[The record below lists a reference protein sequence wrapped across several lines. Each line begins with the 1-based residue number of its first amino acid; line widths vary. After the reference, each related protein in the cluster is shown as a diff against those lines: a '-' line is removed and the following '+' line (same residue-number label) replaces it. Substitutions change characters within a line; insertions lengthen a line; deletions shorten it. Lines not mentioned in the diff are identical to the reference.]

1 MYWLK
6 ACPRCQGDLHAEKD
20 FYGVYVACIQCGHV
34 LRGEEERQL
43 RFAGRIEREQACPTE
58 TAA

>member
-20 FYGVYVACIQCGHV
+20 LYGAYVVCIQCGYV
-34 LRGEEERQL
+34 TTSEEERQL
-43 RFAGRIEREQACPTE
+43 RVAGRIEREQARP
-58 TAA
+58 AGMA

>member
-20 FYGVYVACIQCGHV
+20 FYGVYVACIQCGY
-34 LRGEEERQL
+34 LPSSEEERQL
-43 RFAGRIEREQACPTE
+43 RVAGRIEREQARPVGE
-58 TAA
+58 R